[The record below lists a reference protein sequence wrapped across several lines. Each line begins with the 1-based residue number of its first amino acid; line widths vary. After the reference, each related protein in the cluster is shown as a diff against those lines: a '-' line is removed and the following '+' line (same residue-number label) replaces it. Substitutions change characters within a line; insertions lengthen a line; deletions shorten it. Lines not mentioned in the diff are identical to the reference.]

1 MDALNPI
8 ARNTRRY
15 PHLRGRA
22 SLANDLIIGARE
34 VAQNRYKGKDF
45 KKVLQVDGEA
55 ERAKGCCR
63 ARRRSIICIYC
74 EISNKLKQSGN

>member
-55 ERAKGCCR
+55 ERAKG
-63 ARRRSIICIYC
+63 RSISCIYC
-74 EISNKLKQSGN
+74 EIANKLKQSGN